1 MGQSDWTGE
10 PPPADASYRFGG
22 RMSEENVVAR
32 VEEILSDLGIAADRD
47 VAFKWMTN
55 RAPFGDDFPAPPRV
69 RYRLMAI
76 HARLG
81 GDWTRLEEKRRSA
94 LRFNFQVDDT
104 TLIEVDRKFHFSSAR
119 LSTLDFYDDLD
130 HSLDVESYRQLCL
143 RFSTAADRYRA
154 KREASDFPFPGG
166 RTAQRAYFD
175 AAKDLLAPAFGYRL
189 IRLPAADD
197 ELVESLGLR
206 LRVLL

>member
-1 MGQSDWTGE
+1 MAGKN
-10 PPPADASYRFGG
+10 AV
-22 RMSEENVVAR
+22 SEVQQVLE
-32 VEEILSDLGIAADRD
+32 DLGIAARRG
-47 VAFKWMTN
+47 VGFPWITN
-55 RAPFGDDFPAPPRV
+55 RSPLGDEYPAPPRV

-81 GDWTRLEEKRRSA
+81 GDWSHFEGKRRRP
-94 LRFNFQVDDT
+94 LGFDFQINDK
-104 TLIEVDRKFHFSSAR
+104 TLIEVDQRFHFSSAR
-119 LSTLDFYDDLD
+119 MSTLDFYEDLD
-130 HSLDVESYRQLCL
+130 HSLDVELYRELCL
-143 RFSTAADRYRA
+143 SFSTAADRYRS

-175 AAKDLLAPAFGYRL
+175 AAKDLLAPAYGYRL

-197 ELVESLGLR
+197 DLIESIELR